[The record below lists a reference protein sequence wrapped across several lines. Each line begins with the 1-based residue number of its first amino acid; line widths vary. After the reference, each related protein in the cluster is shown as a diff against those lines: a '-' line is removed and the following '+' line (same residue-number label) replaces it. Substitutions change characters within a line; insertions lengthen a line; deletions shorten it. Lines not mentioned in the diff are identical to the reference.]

1 MPLGKLEAGV
11 IWECWRPDTRM
22 LLQKNLCYCSLA
34 GGQKQPKGA
43 GNNPKGQETIKKQTK
58 KTDNSN
64 NNNQHLYSACYVAGT
79 VLLYPYFLNEKTEA
93 QK

>member
-43 GNNPKGQETIKKQTK
+43 GNNEKFKKNN
-58 KTDNSN
+58 NSN